1 MTDLIATS
9 RTTATA
15 TRPVC
20 YIRSRTSYTRSFPP
34 SSEKR
39 STSCSSTSQIPSPSF
54 DTTKT
59 MPVTHFPSN
68 YLLSPTIIGR
78 IICNE
83 VQQLFIPKA
92 PINFCGLLDNISIN
106 ALLDTRLPSVVLSA
120 TWSGICVGLCATKHR
135 QQVPP
140 DQR

>member
-1 MTDLIATS
+1 MLHPIPNELYKKLPTELREKVDELLLDFTDTFAVLRYDKDYAGNSLI
-9 RTTATA
+9 
-15 TRPVC
+15 
-20 YIRSRTSYTRSFPP
+20 
-34 SSEKR
+34 
-39 STSCSSTSQIPSPSF
+39 
-54 DTTKT
+54 
-59 MPVTHFPSN
+59 FPST